1 MSDLRRAAVT
11 DLTIAVLG
19 PSERG
24 CNEAVFLRSFAADIT
39 LVSPGAR
46 DELSEAK
53 RPNLRDAG
61 VALRGHCTA
70 SALAGATVLEAD
82 GRPACFDG
90 LFPAPG
96 SAICSVLAAEV
107 GAAVTAAACLR
118 LHGDQRTD
126 APELYAAG
134 DVILGLD
141 RISHAMG
148 AGGVAVTTIGIDLAQ
163 QTPLR
168 R

>member
-1 MSDLRRAAVT
+1 LSLSRAGSD
-11 DLTIAVLG
+11 
-19 PSERG
+19 
-24 CNEAVFLRSFAADIT
+24 
-39 LVSPGAR
+39 
-46 DELSEAK
+46 
-53 RPNLRDAG
+53 
-61 VALRGHCTA
+61 
-70 SALAGATVLEAD
+70 
-82 GRPACFDG
+82 
-90 LFPAPG
+90 
-96 SAICSVLAAEV
+96 ICSALAAEV
-107 GAAVTAAACLR
+107 GAAVAAASCLR

>member
-1 MSDLRRAAVT
+1 M
-11 DLTIAVLG
+11 
-19 PSERG
+19 
-24 CNEAVFLRSFAADIT
+24 
-39 LVSPGAR
+39 
-46 DELSEAK
+46 
-53 RPNLRDAG
+53 
-61 VALRGHCTA
+61 
-70 SALAGATVLEAD
+70 
-82 GRPACFDG
+82 
-90 LFPAPG
+90 
-96 SAICSVLAAEV
+96 
-107 GAAVTAAACLR
+107 TAAGCLR

-134 DVILGLD
+134 DVILGFG